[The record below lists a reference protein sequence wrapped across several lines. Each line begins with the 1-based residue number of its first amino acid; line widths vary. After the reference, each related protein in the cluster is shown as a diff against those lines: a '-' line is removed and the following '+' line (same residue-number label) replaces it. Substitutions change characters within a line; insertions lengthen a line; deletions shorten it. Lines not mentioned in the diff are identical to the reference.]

1 MAQLMSIKRNLEV
14 SPGID
19 SVPAIFHV
27 SQGDKGTRIILGLLN
42 NSQDYTIPSGTT
54 ATIRG
59 SRSDGTLFTEFSAE
73 VETTEIKFNMP
84 EEMASVPGPVWCEAV
99 MASGSSNVT
108 ATANFIIDVEP
119 SPTNLGS
126 LIPGTDAGWTWLLGK
141 LSAEQIAAL
150 NGESVI
156 DAIDG
161 KLDKELPT
169 SQEGKYLKVN
179 SEGVIEPSDIDSVPV
194 DDTLSVE
201 GAAADA
207 KETGDALATKAPSA
221 TIAPEF
227 SASTAYNAG
236 DMVYKNGVLYRF
248 TAAHSGAWTGND
260 VINISVADE
269 VYNLFR
275 SIGDLDAL
283 ETEDNSSL
291 VAAIN
296 EVLNTGGGGTVVSY
310 SVTNTLKNVITS
322 NQAVSVR
329 ENRSYTATLS
339 LTQGATLSSV
349 SVSMGGVDITATA
362 WNSATMA
369 INIASVTGDI
379 VIIAKANVIIE
390 QTVTWS
396 GSGQDKTAS
405 PKIDASDYDVYFEIP
420 FEEGASGLSGTA
432 ADGGNAVAFSAYL
445 YSLEDDSALGWYDY
459 LADEIKIGG
468 AWTNRPTMTFGNR
481 IMIAPHGYKIEL
493 RCSNNKS
500 AFTSN
505 SSCNTYLNTY
515 ATTVTLVSP
524 DEEPEPEP
532 ELSNAESVDRDLL
545 QVYSVRSLSTETI
558 SDSTTYE
565 GVIEEA
571 KNDWMLEYSGNINKI
586 PLIIHTDQHDEM
598 GDAASKSMWETID
611 SMVSW
616 YDISKVINLGDT
628 TNSYDNFDDPTLG
641 DHNLEEYLEATENI
655 PFSKRIEVFGNHDC
669 MKIINASLTYVPDV
683 PKVLN
688 QYFKNVMARR
698 TSNNGY
704 HVTYDPYFNVKYIVL
719 TGYDYVD
726 ATHYDIVSSE
736 QYEFLIKE
744 MTKNDGYDIIVCSHQ
759 EADIYREATGQLIKA
774 RCNKTS
780 GTFTDRL
787 EVSHTYDFTNCE
799 NDLIVC
805 LHGHSHSDRYT
816 YDDLGILSQSFDNY
830 YDTTRPI
837 FFVIVDREDR
847 QLKVWK
853 VLRTPAYTT
862 YTRPLDKPEDEPDPE
877 PVVDPD
883 DN

>member
-1 MAQLMSIKRNLEV
+1 MSEIRIKDLPPATSITDSDALV
-14 SPGID
+14 ID
-19 SVPAIFHV
+19 GSLI
-27 SQGDKGTRIILGLLN
+27 GTKSFSLSRLFNYIMGKTYSFAHGN
-42 NSQDYTIPSGTT
+42 QTIPSVINDLEHMISLTESGTPKPVST
-54 ATIRG
+54 VSSMTDTSTIYLYTGNESGYIAGNWYYYNG
-59 SRSDGTLFTEFSAE
+59 SEW
-73 VETTEIKFNMP
+73 V
-84 EEMASVPGPVWCEAV
+84 
-99 MASGSSNVT
+99 SG
-108 ATANFIIDVEP
+108 
-119 SPTNLGS
+119 
-126 LIPGTDAGWTWLLGK
+126 
-141 LSAEQIAAL
+141 
-150 NGESVI
+150 
-156 DAIDG
+156 
-161 KLDKELPT
+161 
-169 SQEGKYLKVN
+169 
-179 SEGVIEPSDIDSVPV
+179 GVYGDLDIDN
-194 DDTLSVE
+194 TLSVQ
-201 GAAADA
+201 GAAADS
-207 KETGDALATKAPSA
+207 KTVGDA
-221 TIAPEF
+221 
-227 SASTAYNAG
+227 
-236 DMVYKNGVLYRF
+236 
-248 TAAHSGAWTGND
+248 
-260 VINISVADE
+260 
-269 VYNLFR
+269 
-275 SIGDLDAL
+275 IGDLDAL

-310 SVTNTLKNVITS
+310 SVTNTLKNVTTS
-322 NQAVSVR
+322 NHAVSVR
-329 ENRSYTATLS
+329 ENRSYSATLS
-339 LTQGATLSSV
+339 LAQGATLSSV
-349 SVSMGGVDITATA
+349 FVSMGGVDITATA

-369 INIASVTGDI
+369 ISIASVTGDI

-396 GSGQDKTAS
+396 GSGSDKTAS
-405 PKIDASDYDVYFEIP
+405 PKIDASDYDVYYEIP

-432 ADGGNAVAFSAYL
+432 ADGGNAVGFRTYL
-445 YSLEDDSALGWYDY
+445 YNPEDDTYVGWYDFT
-459 LADEIKIGG
+459 ADEIKTGG
-468 AWTNRPTMTFGNR
+468 TWSQSPVVTFGDK
-481 IMIAPHGYKIEL
+481 IMIAPHGYKVEL

-505 SSCNTYLNTY
+505 SSCGTYLNTY
-515 ATTVTLVSP
+515 ATTVTLVTP
-524 DEEPEPEP
+524 EEDEGGDDDT

-571 KNDWMLEYSGNINKI
+571 KNAWMLEYSGNINKI

-598 GDAASKSMWETID
+598 CDAASKSMWETID
-611 SMVSW
+611 NMVSW

-628 TNSYDNFDDPTLG
+628 TNSYDNFDTPTLG
-641 DHNLEEYLEATENI
+641 DHNLEEYLDATENI

-726 ATHYDIVSSE
+726 ATHYHLVSSE
-736 QYEFLIKE
+736 QYEFLINE

-759 EADIYREATGQLIKA
+759 EADIYQEYTGALIKA

-787 EVSHTYDFTNCE
+787 GVSHTYNFTNCE

-816 YDDLGILSQSFDNY
+816 YDDLGILSQCFDNY
-830 YDTTRPI
+830 YDSTRPI
-837 FFVIVDREDR
+837 FFVIVDRENR
-847 QLKVWK
+847 ELKVWK
-853 VLRTPAYTT
+853 VVRTPSYST
-862 YTRPLDKPEDEPDPE
+862 YTRPLDKPEDEPDIE
-877 PVVDPD
+877 PTVDPD